1 MAVCVSCLKVDVFRF
16 LCCSIISSLRFLLV
30 MEHGNFSVKDAVE
43 KKEEQIIFL
52 KTGSLLIEVFIQ
64 IFSHCN
70 GLLNGL
76 NGEV

>member
-1 MAVCVSCLKVDVFRF
+1 
-16 LCCSIISSLRFLLV
+16 

>member
-1 MAVCVSCLKVDVFRF
+1 
-16 LCCSIISSLRFLLV
+16 

-64 IFSHCN
+64 IFSHFN